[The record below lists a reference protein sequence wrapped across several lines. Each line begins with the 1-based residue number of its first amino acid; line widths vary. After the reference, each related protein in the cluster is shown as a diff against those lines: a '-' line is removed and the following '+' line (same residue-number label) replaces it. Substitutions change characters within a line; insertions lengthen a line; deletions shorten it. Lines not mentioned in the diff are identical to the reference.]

1 MSCGYSESDAEELD
15 FADDPNEAID
25 DGYEAEDYC
34 DNDDTDGEETWIAA
48 ETLEQ
53 GNNSIATHSKQP
65 LF

>member
-1 MSCGYSESDAEELD
+1 MSCGYSELDAEELD

-25 DGYEAEDYC
+25 DGYEAEDYY

-53 GNNSIATHSKQP
+53 GNSSIATQSN
-65 LF
+65 